1 MELYSASLFRVQR
14 GTQNLVKHPK
24 TEPSARTAK
33 SKKPFT
39 IPAKK
44 PIPDVCQNPEYVS
57 ELAPKVTNV
66 LFLNH
71 IKYQR

>member
-1 MELYSASLFRVQR
+1 MELFPPVFSGFRGELRILSNTQRRSHLQEQPKTKSLSLFLQ
-14 GTQNLVKHPK
+14 
-24 TEPSARTAK
+24 
-33 SKKPFT
+33 
-39 IPAKK
+39 KK
-44 PIPDVCQNPEYVS
+44 PIPDVCQNPKYAS